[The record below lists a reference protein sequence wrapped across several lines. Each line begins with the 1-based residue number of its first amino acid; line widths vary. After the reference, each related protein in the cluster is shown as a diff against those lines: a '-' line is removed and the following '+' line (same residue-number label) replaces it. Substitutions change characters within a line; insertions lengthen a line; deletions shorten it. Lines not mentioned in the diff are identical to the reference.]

1 MKLFLQTLFKKMGEK
16 RKKPQSHE
24 PYEANQEAFRENP
37 YSVQPEEQPENLLRP
52 KLKNVK
58 TIKKKLVYTLVLLFG
73 VIFVISFMYSKKSKE
88 IPEGGLP
95 NNTSYQQTDTIDKP
109 MSYAELMGK
118 QGVNPMNPN
127 QKQNP
132 RVNNGVNM
140 NGQEMQSANN
150 LNPVPNLPYRENTRY
165 GNTASMNYPSTPTPG
180 YGYVPYVNPFPQ
192 GGSQASQANSENS
205 AKKENYL
212 RSAIGFALGTA
223 SGNSNG
229 NQGSA
234 APVGYYSSSTPQNVL
249 SAGSMIPVTLLNG
262 IDSDLPSQVVCQV
275 RENVYDSF
283 TGEMLL
289 IPQGAKVIG
298 EVNNGTVGT
307 AQERIAVNWK
317 RLILPN
323 GVSVNLGSMPG
334 VDNSGYPGLHDR
346 VNNHEG
352 KVIGATMLTSLMSA
366 AAQIAAG
373 NTSSSNDMSASQL
386 AISGASANI
395 LNAGAKM
402 LEKNINVSPTIQI
415 SPGTVFNI
423 FVTQDLIL
431 RPYE

>member
-1 MKLFLQTLFKKMGEK
+1 
-16 RKKPQSHE
+16 
-24 PYEANQEAFRENP
+24 
-37 YSVQPEEQPENLLRP
+37 
-52 KLKNVK
+52 
-58 TIKKKLVYTLVLLFG
+58 
-73 VIFVISFMYSKKSKE
+73 
-88 IPEGGLP
+88 
-95 NNTSYQQTDTIDKP
+95 
-109 MSYAELMGK
+109 
-118 QGVNPMNPN
+118 
-127 QKQNP
+127 
-132 RVNNGVNM
+132 
-140 NGQEMQSANN
+140 
-150 LNPVPNLPYRENTRY
+150 
-165 GNTASMNYPSTPTPG
+165 
-180 YGYVPYVNPFPQ
+180 
-192 GGSQASQANSENS
+192 
-205 AKKENYL
+205 
-212 RSAIGFALGTA
+212 
-223 SGNSNG
+223 
-229 NQGSA
+229 
-234 APVGYYSSSTPQNVL
+234 
-249 SAGSMIPVTLLNG
+249 MIPVTLLNG